1 MDTVTENITL
11 ISKTMK
17 NMNKN
22 LPGKPRPLMR
32 RLSSLQEMVCV
43 TKAHNKRISAIILQY
58 LLTCASNALKM

>member
-11 ISKTMK
+11 ISKLMK

-32 RLSSLQEMVCV
+32 RLSSLQEMVRV
-43 TKAHNKRISAIILQY
+43 TKRIIRDFQQLYCNIFLQI
-58 LLTCASNALKM
+58 